1 LIKEGDRLR
10 AIERA
15 VRAEVRKL
23 PEGVRGS
30 ALARAAIALGRRLDD
45 DPSDSA
51 AALLNRELRMTLADL
66 YRKAPEDLTNDVGRF
81 LARIATPDERHAA
94 H

>member
-15 VRAEVRKL
+15 VRAEVRKM
-23 PEGVRGS
+23 PEDVRGL
-30 ALARAAIALGRRLDD
+30 ALAEAAIALARRLDD

-66 YRKAPEDLTNDVGRF
+66 YRKAPEDVTDDVDRF
-81 LARIATPDERHAA
+81 LARIAAPDVGHAT